1 MKINEFCQALQER
14 VEDFQKYWKKCQ
26 KDYPHF
32 YPDELEDAVWFE
44 QFLTFLELEKEA
56 PRQDDASSTPA
67 P

>member
-1 MKINEFCQALQER
+1 MNFVRRYKNVSRIFKSTGRNVRRTIRISIPMNSRTL
-14 VEDFQKYWKKCQ
+14 
-26 KDYPHF
+26 
-32 YPDELEDAVWFE
+32 WFE